1 MSNIQ
6 LENGRINLAGLSGI
20 ADHLKALAIT
30 NRTLDR
36 LKEDLN
42 SNTDND
48 SDWHRRATAAHKAWF
63 WMRSRI
69 CERLSVLRRE
79 EKEMNVMRARFEDE
93 ELLALL
99 RKQVTKA
106 DLASLRLVARAIAE
120 ERLQGQLNN
129 AGACND

>member
-6 LENGRINLAGLSGI
+6 LENGRINLEGLNGI

-36 LKEDLN
+36 LKDDLN
-42 SNTDND
+42 SNKSSD
-48 SDWHRRATAAHKAWF
+48 SDWHHRATAAHKGWF

-93 ELLALL
+93 ELLSLL

-106 DLASLRLVARAIAE
+106 DLATLRLVARAIAE
-120 ERLQGQLNN
+120 ERLQEALSKPEDNY
-129 AGACND
+129 A

>member
-6 LENGRINLAGLSGI
+6 LENGRINLEGLNGI

-36 LKEDLN
+36 LKDDLN
-42 SNTDND
+42 SNKSSDND
-48 SDWHRRATAAHKAWF
+48 WHHRATAAHKGWF

-93 ELLALL
+93 ELLDLL

-120 ERLQGQLNN
+120 ERLQEALSKSEDNY
-129 AGACND
+129 A